1 MTNTNIHDGPIPITK
16 QKEKPYMKQRIA
28 VAIKIIGGL
37 LLHSGPAKHI
47 EDFTPVL
54 YTEKRTVH
62 VIGEPGR
69 RAMTYG
75 VIRGEKLQLSL
86 SYSLQHLH
94 HCWRQCIMQLKFSF

>member
-1 MTNTNIHDGPIPITK
+1 
-16 QKEKPYMKQRIA
+16 MKQRIA

-54 YTEKRTVH
+54 YTEKRTVR
-62 VIGEPGR
+62 VIVESDR
-69 RAMTYG
+69 RSMTYG

-86 SYSLQHLH
+86 RNSLHRMRDCMRPHLM
-94 HCWRQCIMQLKFSF
+94 CLNFSF